1 MGVPIGVRNLYVAI
15 LKTDDKNGATA
26 DKPVHLAK
34 AVEISVKPNVSSTTF
49 YADDQASESES
60 TLADIEV
67 EITVDQ
73 IGSKNAAMLLGLK
86 WMKTECWFGTEMIKR
101 HMLHLAIK
109 DLSPVMHIRMCGS

>member
-15 LKTDDKNGATA
+15 LKTDDKNGATY

-34 AVEISVKPNVSSTTF
+34 AVEISVKPNASTTF

-73 IGSKNAAMLLGLK
+73 IGSK
-86 WMKTECWFGTEMIKR
+86 KR
-101 HMLHLAIK
+101 RHA
-109 DLSPVMHIRMCGS
+109 SGG